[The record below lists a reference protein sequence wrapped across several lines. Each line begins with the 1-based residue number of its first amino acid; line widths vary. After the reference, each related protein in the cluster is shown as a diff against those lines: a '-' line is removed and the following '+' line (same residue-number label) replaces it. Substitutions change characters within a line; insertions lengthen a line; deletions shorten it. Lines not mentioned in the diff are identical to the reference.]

1 VYEDGTVQHRRTA
14 FILGVAACAMV
25 ACGSQSAQGDS
36 ATLTSSP
43 SSDGLPSESA
53 ATSSSPAPEAN
64 GLTGVWQGD
73 PITATD
79 VDHDLRREF
88 SGSAVDGWERVS
100 SCYPRA
106 GQTWVQVL
114 DFAGGELV
122 ISTAKD
128 GGSAREGWT
137 GTYVIQDA
145 DTYFAGG
152 KTGPLYITV
161 DYEIKGGRLFADLI
175 KDDFPHPSQRLGD
188 TMCQAVIYEITPF
201 TRVG

>member
-1 VYEDGTVQHRRTA
+1 MKHRKTTLMLTVA
-14 FILGVAACAMV
+14 VCVLA
-25 ACGSQSAQGDS
+25 ACGSQPAQSGSANS
-36 ATLTSSP
+36 ISSQ
-43 SSDGLPSESA
+43 SSSGLPSEGA
-53 ATSSSPAPEAN
+53 ATSNGPAAEADPLA
-64 GLTGVWQGD
+64 GIWQSD
-73 PITATD
+73 PITAAD

-137 GTYVIQDA
+137 GTYMIQDA

-152 KTGPLYITV
+152 ETGPLYIKV